1 MPVLSDKYGRKSFFQ
16 IGVTINLIAYTLI
29 MINTS
34 FWTQIALLFIV
45 GLNSPTTYVIGFGY
59 LQELV
64 GNDHK
69 AIYATLWNISEGLIF
84 VYSTIYYWKINRH
97 WFYIVSV
104 GYLLNWISFLGAFF
118 LPESPVFL
126 INGSRLN
133 EARKSFEYIAKINK
147 RELKFDDN
155 AFPEKQGKEMI
166 AEETDTVAAIGA
178 SADS

>member
-1 MPVLSDKYGRKSFFQ
+1 MPVLSDKYGRKAFFQ

-34 FWTQIALLFIV
+34 YWTQIVLLFIV
-45 GLNSPTTYVIGFGY
+45 GMNSPTTYVIGFGY

-64 GNDHK
+64 GDDHK
-69 AIYATLWNISEGLIF
+69 AIYATLWNVSEGLIF
-84 VYSTIYYWKINRH
+84 VISTIYYWKINRH

-104 GYLLNWISFLGAFF
+104 GYLLNWVSFLGAFF

-133 EARKSFEYIAKINK
+133 EARKSF
-147 RELKFDDN
+147 
-155 AFPEKQGKEMI
+155 
-166 AEETDTVAAIGA
+166 
-178 SADS
+178 